1 MGNGIINKQEV
12 RVLLKRL
19 SNEIS
24 VEDVSDKGWMSCRGR

>member
-19 SNEIS
+19 SNEIP
-24 VEDVSDKGWMSCRGR
+24 VEDASDKGWMSCRGR